1 MSGKTKATGRFLD
14 VPGDR
19 HHAAPTGLALST
31 PGFAFRATGS
41 SWQFAGSTHLNHLR
55 DATSALVDGRS
66 PMRPSGGGTGPAG
79 RRSGSFC
86 HRNPARGFRLF
97 FCILE
102 ASFESAM
109 KSSPDHLPEAKSREL
124 AFVVETIREGF
135 AFAIAR
141 RTMPK
146 LRGGRLLKII
156 LFGSYA
162 RGDWVEDPVG
172 RYFSD
177 YDLLVVVD
185 REELTDVP
193 EFWARTEERLLGE
206 LASGKELR
214 TPVSLIYHSLE
225 DVNEKLRLGRYFF
238 IDIVRDGIM
247 LFEEEGFPFAEPK
260 PLSPAEALR
269 ETREYYEEWSGS
281 AVNFFR
287 LAEQARQSGMVKE
300 AAFLLHQATE
310 RFYHCLF
317 LVRTLYSPKTH
328 NLNQLR
334 QLTEDVEPRLK
345 SVWPRDT
352 KFERRCY
359 ELLREAY
366 VKARYSRHYRITAE
380 QLLWLSGRVELL
392 QQIVREVSEKRIA
405 TLAEAA

>member
-1 MSGKTKATGRFLD
+1 MKT
-14 VPGDR
+14 
-19 HHAAPTGLALST
+19 S
-31 PGFAFRATGS
+31 
-41 SWQFAGSTHLNHLR
+41 
-55 DATSALVDGRS
+55 
-66 PMRPSGGGTGPAG
+66 
-79 RRSGSFC
+79 
-86 HRNPARGFRLF
+86 
-97 FCILE
+97 LE
-102 ASFESAM
+102 
-109 KSSPDHLPEAKSREL
+109 HLPEGKRREL
-124 AFVVETIREGF
+124 AFVVEAIRDGF

-141 RTMPK
+141 RTMPN

-185 REELTDVP
+185 REVLTDVP
-193 EFWARTEERLLGE
+193 EFWAKTEERLLEE
-206 LASGKELR
+206 LSSGKNLR
-214 TPVSLIYHSLE
+214 TPVSLIYHSLD

-238 IDIVRDGIM
+238 MDIVREGNL
-247 LFEEEGFPFAEPK
+247 LFEEPGFPFAEPQ
-260 PLSPAEALR
+260 PLTPAEALQ
-269 ETREYYEEWSGS
+269 ETRDYFEEWFERAGK
-281 AVNFFR
+281 ALKGAAFYI
-287 LAEQARQSGMVKE
+287 KE
-300 AAFLLHQATE
+300 GDTTDAAFLLHQAVE
-310 RFYHCLF
+310 RLYHCFL

-345 SVWPRDT
+345 AVWPRDT

-366 VKARYSRHYRITAE
+366 VKARYSREYHITGE
-380 QLLWLSGRVELL
+380 QLEWLSGRVELL
-392 QQIVREVSEKRIA
+392 HRIVREVSEERIA

>member
-1 MSGKTKATGRFLD
+1 MG
-14 VPGDR
+14 
-19 HHAAPTGLALST
+19 
-31 PGFAFRATGS
+31 
-41 SWQFAGSTHLNHLR
+41 
-55 DATSALVDGRS
+55 
-66 PMRPSGGGTGPAG
+66 
-79 RRSGSFC
+79 
-86 HRNPARGFRLF
+86 
-97 FCILE
+97 
-102 ASFESAM
+102 AM
-109 KSSPDHLPEAKSREL
+109 ADSLDHLPEAKRREL
-124 AFVVETIREGF
+124 AFVVELVREGF
-135 AFAIAR
+135 AFAIER

-193 EFWARTEERLLGE
+193 EFWEKTEARLLE
-206 LASGKELR
+206 ALASGTELR

-238 IDIVRDGIM
+238 IDILREGIL
-247 LFEEEGFPFAEPK
+247 LFEEPAHPFAEPR
-260 PLSPAEALR
+260 PLSPAEALK
-269 ETREYYEEWSGS
+269 ETQDYFDEWFES
-281 AVNFFR
+281 AVDF
-287 LAEQARQSGMVKE
+287 QQSAADAIVRGKGKLG
-300 AAFLLHQATE
+300 AFLLHQATE

-334 QLTEDVEPRLK
+334 QLAEAIEPRLK
-345 SVWPRDT
+345 EIWPRAT

-359 ELLREAY
+359 ELLRDAY
-366 VKARYSRHYRITAE
+366 VKARYSRHYRISDE
-380 QLLWLSGRVELL
+380 QLAWLSGRVERL
-392 QQIVREVSEKRIA
+392 QAVVRELCEQRIA
-405 TLAEAA
+405 ALAEAA